1 MPGRAWLTRASPEK
15 NRKMK
20 EGSPMKPM
28 DIREALSV
36 VGNEAILVTSDGWEV
51 SVRILGARSSYGN
64 VRFEVTGGGKTAI
77 VDQSKI
83 SGVFVPDDVCEECE
97 EIGAPT
103 EGL

>member
-1 MPGRAWLTRASPEK
+1 
-15 NRKMK
+15 
-20 EGSPMKPM
+20 MKPM

-77 VDQSKI
+77 VDQGRI
-83 SGVFVPDDVCEECE
+83 TGIVLPDDVCEELE
-97 EIGAPT
+97 EAGAPT
-103 EGL
+103 EGS

>member
-1 MPGRAWLTRASPEK
+1 
-15 NRKMK
+15 
-20 EGSPMKPM
+20 MKPM

-77 VDQSKI
+77 VDQGRI
-83 SGVFVPDDVCEECE
+83 TGIVLPDDVCEELE
-97 EIGAPT
+97 EAGAPT

>member
-1 MPGRAWLTRASPEK
+1 MPGRAWLTRALPEM

-20 EGSPMKPM
+20 EVSAMKPM
-28 DIREALSV
+28 DIKEALSV

-64 VRFEVTGGGKTAI
+64 VRFEVKGGGKTAI

-83 SGVFVPDDVCEECE
+83 LGVFVPDACDELE